1 MSGQRLK
8 RYYYKRQPFTPIT
21 NHGYYT
27 MTMYDPD
34 SLDQVLEETSRTPD
48 DTRAVTSF
56 GLADC
61 RNHFQ
66 TSLLHHLQWLPAP
79 PYTSAPTSGH
89 YHY

>member
-1 MSGQRLK
+1 
-8 RYYYKRQPFTPIT
+8 
-21 NHGYYT
+21 

-66 TSLLHHLQWLPAP
+66 TSLLHHL
-79 PYTSAPTSGH
+79 
-89 YHY
+89 